1 MRRFKN
7 ILLYAA
13 AETGGNAVFERAA
26 SLAKRNQALLTV
38 VKALERLPHEMQTQA
53 TLMNPAELQEIATQ
67 ELTEQLELMIASF
80 SRDEG
85 VQVNA
90 KVLYGTP
97 FLEIIREVL
106 RNQHDLVMMAAEGK
120 AGLKAVIFG
129 STAMHLMRKCP
140 CPVWVVKPTPRQQY
154 ARILAAVDP
163 SPYDEERKPLNQKI
177 MELATSLAELEGSE
191 LHVVHAWTQFAEQ
204 VLRGR
209 RGLPE
214 QQVDQ
219 IVRETRAEHKM
230 WLDELLEKFPLEN
243 LRHRIHLLKGE
254 AGRVIPEVA
263 KRKRVEL
270 IIMGT
275 VSRTGISGFLIGN
288 TAEKVLQQ
296 VDCSVLTVKPEG
308 FVTPI
313 RLDEK

>member
-13 AETGGNAVFERAA
+13 AETGGNAAFERAA
-26 SLAKRNQALLTV
+26 ALAKRNQALLTV

-53 TLMNPAELQEIATQ
+53 TLMNPAELQEIVTQ

-80 SRDEG
+80 RDEG
-85 VQVNA
+85 NQATA

-106 RNQHDLVMMAAEGK
+106 RNQHDLVMMIAEGK
-120 AGLKAVIFG
+120 AGLKEAIFG

-140 CPVWVVKPTPRQQY
+140 CPVWVMKPTPRKQY

-209 RGLPE
+209 RGLPK

-219 IVRETRAEHKM
+219 IVRQTRKEHKM
-230 WLDELLEKFPLEN
+230 WLDELLQKFPLEN
-243 LRHRIHLLKGE
+243 LRHQVHLLKGE
-254 AGRVIPEVA
+254 AGKVIPELA
-263 KRKRVEL
+263 KSKRVEL

-296 VDCSVLTVKPEG
+296 VACSVLTVKPEG
-308 FVTPI
+308 FVTPVK
-313 RLDEK
+313 LDEK